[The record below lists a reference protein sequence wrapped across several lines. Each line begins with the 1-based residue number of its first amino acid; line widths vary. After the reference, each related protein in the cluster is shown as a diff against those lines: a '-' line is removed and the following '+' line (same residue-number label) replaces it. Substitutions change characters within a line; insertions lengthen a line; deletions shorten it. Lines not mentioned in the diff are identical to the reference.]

1 MKDGQIVLVP
11 GIKKATKKIK
21 MVVVLGTVSMILIFM
36 EKYLRLHVWKD
47 KIWNSNAEAFVDIMQ
62 VTVAIYYRDELSLR
76 KQILTMWSG
85 LIQVMT
91 LLVTKRG
98 VQQQKVNSK
107 TKYEG
112 WNFNSG
118 NYLFTTDRK

>member
-1 MKDGQIVLVP
+1 
-11 GIKKATKKIK
+11 
-21 MVVVLGTVSMILIFM
+21 MILIFM

-107 TKYEG
+107 TM
-112 WNFNSG
+112 
-118 NYLFTTDRK
+118 